1 MKWPS
6 DYINKI
12 ICGDFKG
19 EAMDTNEQIDYH
31 NKRKTAEFNEMQRES
46 EINILSGYIE
56 FWKTEQQVTISHE
69 VRALARWLLN
79 NNKVKVII
87 NDHA

>member
-1 MKWPS
+1 
-6 DYINKI
+6 
-12 ICGDFKG
+12 
-19 EAMDTNEQIDYH
+19 MDTNEQIDYH

-56 FWKTEQQVTISHE
+56 FWKTEQQVTISHDA
-69 VRALARWLLN
+69 RALARWLLN

-87 NDHA
+87 SDHA